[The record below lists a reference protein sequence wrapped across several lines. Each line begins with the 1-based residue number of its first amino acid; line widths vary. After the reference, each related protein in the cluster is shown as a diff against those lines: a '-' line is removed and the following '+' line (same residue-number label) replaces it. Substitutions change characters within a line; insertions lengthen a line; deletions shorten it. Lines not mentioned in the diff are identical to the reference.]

1 MRPNLSLFLE
11 LCGMCVKLY
20 CMYVVEVFHPQA
32 YDALIIM
39 QDGW

>member
-1 MRPNLSLFLE
+1 
-11 LCGMCVKLY
+11 MCVKLY

-39 QDGW
+39 QDGWLKVYNGKSV